1 MPKNKTYYQ
10 FFILIILLSRCV
22 APAGV
27 PSNYL
32 VNPKELS
39 SMTTGNWISVEQ
51 NANHTSVAPVKISG
65 ELITVQSD
73 TFYILTQTSLLEIPK
88 DKITSATLYLFKNQ
102 SGKYMLATGLGL
114 LPNFIGAISLS
125 QPGFLLL
132 GIPFA
137 LAGIITAIIENP
149 SGELVFPKKVVLNEF
164 AKFSRFPSG
173 IPPEIELDKLTLNI
187 GSK

>member
-1 MPKNKTYYQ
+1 L
-10 FFILIILLSRCV
+10 FILVILLIRCA

-32 VNPKELS
+32 VNPKEIS
-39 SMTTGNWISVEQ
+39 SMTTGNWISIDQ
-51 NANHTSVAPVKISG
+51 KANLSSGGASQISG

-102 SGKYMLATGLGL
+102 SGKYMVATGIGL
-114 LPNFIGAISLS
+114 LPNIIGAISLGE
-125 QPGFLLL
+125 PAFLAL

-137 LAGIITAIIENP
+137 LVGIITAIIENP
-149 SGELVFPKKVVLNEF
+149 SGELKFPKKADLNEF

-187 GSK
+187 DSK